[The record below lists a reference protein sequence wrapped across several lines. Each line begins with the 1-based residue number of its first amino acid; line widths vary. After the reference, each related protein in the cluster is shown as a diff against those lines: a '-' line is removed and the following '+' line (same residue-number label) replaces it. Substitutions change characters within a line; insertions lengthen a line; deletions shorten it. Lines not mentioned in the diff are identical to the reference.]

1 MNPFKNPHIWL
12 WVAAAIVMVNG
23 FFPSLWIFFTS
34 IKPEAELT
42 RIPITYWPEDPT
54 LQNYLQ
60 AFREQPLA
68 RYFLN
73 SAIVAVASTLLC
85 VGVASLAAYALARL
99 RVPRRNLILSLLVG
113 VSMFPVAS
121 LMVPLY
127 QTFVELGLRNNYLA
141 LILPHAALSLPVA
154 TLTLVSFFA
163 GIPKDLES
171 AAMVDGSTRLGALWH
186 VVVPLS
192 APGVFTAAIL
202 AFVNSWDE
210 FLLAS
215 TLLPAKAM
223 RTLPVGIQ
231 LYQGE
236 YVFPWPLI
244 SAALVVALVPLALV
258 IALFQERVVGG
269 LTQGGV
275 KG

>member
-1 MNPFKNPHIWL
+1 MNPFKNPRIWL
-12 WVAAAIVMVNG
+12 WIAAAIVMVNG

-34 IKPEAELT
+34 IKGEAELT
-42 RIPITYWPEDPT
+42 RIPITYWPENPT

-73 SAIVAVASTLLC
+73 SVIVAVASTLLC

-127 QTFVELGLRNNYLA
+127 QIFVELGLRNNYLA

-269 LTQGGV
+269 LTQGGL

>member
-1 MNPFKNPHIWL
+1 MRINNPRIWL
-12 WVAAAIVMVNG
+12 WFAAAIVVLNG
-23 FFPSLWIFFTS
+23 FFPALWIFMTS
-34 IKPEAELT
+34 IKGEAELT
-42 RIPITYWPEDPT
+42 RIPITYWPENPT
-54 LQNYLQ
+54 LQNYVQ

-73 SAIVAVASTLLC
+73 SLVVASLSTVLC

-99 RVPRRNLILSLLVG
+99 HVPRRNLILSLLVG

-127 QTFVELGLRNNYLA
+127 QIFVELGLRNTYLA

-163 GIPKDLES
+163 GIPRDLES

-186 VVVPLS
+186 VVVPLA

-244 SAALVVALVPLALV
+244 SAALVVALVPVALV
-258 IALFQERVVGG
+258 IAVFQERVVGG